1 MISNGVAKFL
11 KENFVLLCIL
21 AAAFVFRF
29 ALIDQL
35 PAGLFPDEAAN
46 GLDVNSILSGDLKP
60 FYERGNGREAL
71 FFYVISAVVA
81 LFGRGPWQ
89 HHIVSAGFGFFTVV
103 AAYFLTKRL
112 FGKNVAYLAAFFMAT
127 SSFAVTISRT
137 AFRANLAPF
146 FVTMTVLFLV
156 KLWQETDPA
165 KRYWPAAIAGISFA
179 LGFYSYISYRMM
191 IPLLIAFKI
200 VLLIAYRGKIMQMFR
215 EYWKPKLVA
224 GAAFLI
230 TIFPLAYYFITHPGS
245 FVGRAGHVSIFS
257 KDLNNGDILGT
268 FWGVFK
274 LTMLGFF
281 TNGDTNWRHNIAG
294 FPFLSPIISILFGV
308 SLVVFT
314 LAGLKFLKDAWQKKL
329 EPKTFFMAIVA
340 ALFWAML
347 VPEVTTAEGIPHG
360 LRLIGVM
367 PAIFIMAAWSANWL
381 WEKLKNHAGQHSRTV
396 IAVLFLSFIF
406 IYNFVLYF
414 GVAASSPEYYY
425 AFRSDLTVVS
435 QYLNERRSQRT
446 TYLSL
451 DKFSVQTVEYFTTES
466 GTPYI
471 LVDPANTYQVKLNP
485 GDVVVFTM
493 STLYD
498 RIRFKETHP
507 EAKLILQERNKF
519 GQIIMEVYSE

>member
-1 MISNGVAKFL
+1 MAEFL
-11 KENFVLLCIL
+11 KKNFVLILIL
-21 AAAFVFRF
+21 AAAAVFRF
-29 ALIDQL
+29 ALIGEL
-35 PAGLFPDEAAN
+35 PGGLFPDEAAN

-60 FYERGNGREAL
+60 FYERSNGREGL
-71 FFYVISAVVA
+71 FFYFISAVVA
-81 LFGRGPWQ
+81 FFGRGHWQ
-89 HHIVSAGFGFFTVV
+89 HHIVSAGFGFATVV

-112 FGKNVAYLAAFFMAT
+112 FGRNVAYLAAFFMAT

-146 FVTMTVLFLV
+146 FVTMTALFLV
-156 KLWQETDPA
+156 KLWQETDPK
-165 KRYWPAAIAGISFA
+165 KRYWPAAIAGVSFA
-179 LGFYSYISYRMM
+179 LGFYTYISYRMM

-200 VLLIAYRGKIMQMFR
+200 VLLIAYRDRIKEILR
-215 EYWKPKLVA
+215 EYWKPKLLA
-224 GAAFLI
+224 GIAFLI

-281 TNGDTNWRHNIAG
+281 TNGDTNWRHNVAG
-294 FPFLSPIISILFGV
+294 FPFLSPGV
-308 SLVVFT
+308 SVFFAISLVVFT
-314 LAGLKFLKDAWQKKL
+314 CAGIKFLKDAWQKKL
-329 EPKTFFMAIVA
+329 DPKTFSMTIIAAI
-340 ALFWAML
+340 FWAML

-360 LRLIGVM
+360 LRLICVM
-367 PAIFIMAAWSANWL
+367 PAIFIMAAWSVNWL
-381 WEKLKNHAGQHSRTV
+381 WEKLKNYAGPHSRTV
-396 IAVLFLSFIF
+396 VAVLFLSFIF

-425 AFRSDLTVVS
+425 AFRSDLTTVS
-435 QYLNERRSQRT
+435 NYLNERSIPNA

-451 DKFSVQTVEYFTTES
+451 DKFSVQTVEYLTTEY
-466 GTPYI
+466 GNPYI
-471 LVDPANTYQVKLNP
+471 LLDPANTYQVKLRP

-498 RIRFKETHP
+498 RIRFREAHP
-507 EAKLILQERNKF
+507 KTELIKQERNKF
-519 GQIIMEVYSE
+519 GQIIMEVYTQP